1 MGRFDGGQEMTD
13 EPTDTLRRL
22 EDRIGQAS
30 DEAQR
35 LIDEARA
42 KPPPAGWQVPPQ
54 DGPRETGA
62 SELEALISA
71 VRSLRDLVPPEVMQ
85 RLAEALKDVLL
96 AIRSLIDHYIER
108 LERPR
113 AEPPEIKDIPIS

>member
-1 MGRFDGGQEMTD
+1 MADDHTEA
-13 EPTDTLRRL
+13 LRKL
-22 EDRIGQAS
+22 EDRVGKAS

-42 KPPPAGWQVPPQ
+42 KPPPSGWQASGN
-54 DGPRETGA
+54 DGSHESVGG
-62 SELEALISA
+62 ELDALISA

-85 RLAEALKDVLL
+85 RLAEALKEVLL
-96 AIRSLIDHYIER
+96 AIRSLIDHYVER

-113 AEPPEIKDIPIS
+113 EEPPEVTDIPIS